1 MSELRLE
8 ARPAKDNSGSSRDVL
23 RMVQVVEISHWEL
36 GVGKDKLN
44 R

>member
-1 MSELRLE
+1 MSSGLK
-8 ARPAKDNSGSSRDVL
+8 ARSVKDNSGLSRDLL